1 MSTVKGPLNS
11 STASDSTLVGAVYN
25 STPSAPGD
33 GQQVALQVDSKGN
46 LLVNIAVG
54 GGGASSNVNIA
65 DVNGVPP
72 ALTNPLP
79 VELSDGTQAFG
90 TVANPISITGSISAT
105 NPSVGT
111 NGAAIPTSSTEI
123 GASDGVN
130 LQPLQVD
137 ASKNLKVLVNAALPA
152 GTNVIG
158 HVIADTGSTT
168 AVTGNVTVV
177 QPTGTNLHAVLDA
190 TSTTTVTQATGTN
203 LHTVVDS
210 GTLTAVTA
218 ITNALPAGSNVIGH
232 VIADTGSTTAVTGNV
247 TVVQPTGTSLHAVLD
262 TTSTTAV
269 TQATAANLNATV
281 VGTGTFA
288 VQDAAAEASLVQI
301 QQELRQQSTFPNLN
315 QIAAFQSSASATT
328 LTLTFAGNTTLGN
341 SLLLVAMS
349 NTTTKPTFAQTG
361 GTGTVIRFVDLKSSI
376 TAPSVQIDLWRV
388 TVAGTIIMTATFASG
403 ACAAI
408 GYEINGLPLS
418 GSLPNSQPVYDSLQI
433 SQGTA
438 SAATLSSFFTLLP
451 GELPFMFVGLG
462 ANTTVSSSSPGT
474 TRLPNFAL
482 DGTNTAQN
490 IAASGNLQTFFAGRI
505 SGGPLEDMTNMV
517 PTATFSGS
525 SLFTAIYVSFKPVS
539 MPIGGTVG
547 SVLTQI
553 AGNAVVSAA
562 AGVQEVGIVG
572 STGTTFETTAGV
584 IDHNVKN
591 IANATVATAASGVQK
606 VGIVGSTGTTFET
619 TAGVL
624 DQNTKNIN
632 NAAVATA
639 ASGVQKVGVV
649 GGTGVI
655 LDAVTTAATA
665 PANGLATLA
674 VYQTTTPVLTTG
686 QSVAN
691 QIDTTGALW
700 VNKDSRRQ
708 TYRMSVRGFTPVAAA
723 SSPLFS
729 IQGSATK
736 TVRITHIH
744 VSGYCTTGNA
754 VPAQISLQKFSVL
767 TGGVTGN
774 TPTGALQDSGNAAQ
788 TAICLQY
795 STIPT
800 TATAI
805 GGITATDM
813 FLWLTAGTTIPADF
827 DETDFTFGDDGGQ
840 QLVLRG
846 TAQYIGILLSAI
858 GAAGPV
864 MSIWIEWIED
874 NS

>member
-1 MSTVKGPLNS
+1 
-11 STASDSTLVGAVYN
+11 
-25 STPSAPGD
+25 
-33 GQQVALQVDSKGN
+33 
-46 LLVNIAVG
+46 
-54 GGGASSNVNIA
+54 
-65 DVNGVPP
+65 
-72 ALTNPLP
+72 
-79 VELSDGTQAFG
+79 
-90 TVANPISITGSISAT
+90 
-105 NPSVGT
+105 
-111 NGAAIPTSSTEI
+111 
-123 GASDGVN
+123 
-130 LQPLQVD
+130 
-137 ASKNLKVLVNAALPA
+137 
-152 GTNVIG
+152 
-158 HVIADTGSTT
+158 
-168 AVTGNVTVV
+168 
-177 QPTGTNLHAVLDA
+177 
-190 TSTTTVTQATGTN
+190 
-203 LHTVVDS
+203 
-210 GTLTAVTA
+210 
-218 ITNALPAGSNVIGH
+218 
-232 VIADTGSTTAVTGNV
+232 
-247 TVVQPTGTSLHAVLD
+247 
-262 TTSTTAV
+262 
-269 TQATAANLNATV
+269 
-281 VGTGTFA
+281 
-288 VQDAAAEASLVQI
+288 
-301 QQELRQQSTFPNLN
+301 
-315 QIAAFQSSASATT
+315 
-328 LTLTFAGNTTLGN
+328 
-341 SLLLVAMS
+341 
-349 NTTTKPTFAQTG
+349 
-361 GTGTVIRFVDLKSSI
+361 
-376 TAPSVQIDLWRV
+376 
-388 TVAGTIIMTATFASG
+388 
-403 ACAAI
+403 
-408 GYEINGLPLS
+408 
-418 GSLPNSQPVYDSLQI
+418 
-433 SQGTA
+433 
-438 SAATLSSFFTLLP
+438 
-451 GELPFMFVGLG
+451 MFVGLG

-584 IDHNVKN
+584 
-591 IANATVATAASGVQK
+591 
-606 VGIVGSTGTTFET
+606 
-619 TAGVL
+619 L

-686 QSVAN
+686 QSV
-691 QIDTTGALW
+691 
-700 VNKDSRRQ
+700 
-708 TYRMSVRGFTPVAAA
+708 
-723 SSPLFS
+723 
-729 IQGSATK
+729 
-736 TVRITHIH
+736 
-744 VSGYCTTGNA
+744 
-754 VPAQISLQKFSVL
+754 PAQISLQKFSVL

-788 TAICLQY
+788 TAICMQY